1 MLEVRT
7 MNNSLTISV
16 VVCAYTEDRW
26 EELVKTVESVQ
37 RQTISPHEL
46 IVVIDHN
53 PALLVLAQRML
64 SGVVLL
70 ENWEQQ
76 GLSGARN
83 SGTAVATGEV
93 IAFIDD
99 DAIAAPDWLMQL
111 TKGYQDARVLG
122 TGGAI
127 IPMWLNGAPRWFPEE
142 FHWVVGCTYR
152 GLPRTS
158 SPVRNIIGCNMSFR
172 REVLKTIRGFRP
184 EVGRIGI
191 RPMGCEETE
200 LCIRVMQRWPQ
211 GVLLYQPRSWVYHR
225 VPPNRASWRYFRQRC
240 YAEGLSK
247 AQVARLVNSKSWL
260 TRELSYSTWTLPQGI
275 VKGLADCFLRLQP
288 AGLARAGAIAAGL
301 AVTTAGYLRGTVANS
316 FTAEKE
322 INGSNL
328 QR

>member
-1 MLEVRT
+1 MHNLLSV
-7 MNNSLTISV
+7 SV
-16 VVCAYTEDRW
+16 VLCTYTEDRW
-26 EELVKTVESVQ
+26 DELVSAVESVQ
-37 RQTISPHEL
+37 RQTISPHEV

-53 PALLVLAQRML
+53 PDLLALAQCML
-64 SGVVLL
+64 PEVVVV
-70 ENWEQQ
+70 ENREQR

-83 SGTAVATGEV
+83 SGIAVATGEV

-127 IPMWLNGAPRWFPEE
+127 IPMWLGGAPRWFPEE
-142 FHWVVGCTYR
+142 FHWVVGCTYL

-172 REVLKTIRGFRP
+172 REVLETIRGFRH
-184 EVGRIGI
+184 EVGRVGI

-200 LCIRVMQRWPQ
+200 LCIRVMQCWTQ
-211 GVLLYQPRSWVYHR
+211 GMLLYEPESQVYHR
-225 VPPNRASWRYFRQRC
+225 VPPSRASWRYFRQRC

-247 AQVARLVNSKSWL
+247 AQVARLVDSKSWL
-260 TRELSYSTWTLPQGI
+260 TRELTYSTRTLPQGI
-275 VKGLADCFLRLQP
+275 ARGLADGFFRLRP

-301 AVTTAGYLRGTVANS
+301 AITTAGYLRGSFASGVAAAKRN
-316 FTAEKE
+316 
-322 INGSNL
+322 I
-328 QR
+328 